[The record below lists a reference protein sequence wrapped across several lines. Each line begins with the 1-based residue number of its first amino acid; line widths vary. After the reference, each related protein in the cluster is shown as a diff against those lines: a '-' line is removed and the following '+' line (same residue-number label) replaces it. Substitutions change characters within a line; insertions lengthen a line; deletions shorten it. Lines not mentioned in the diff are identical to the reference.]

1 MSFIRPEITRWL
13 TARAEPLTAAAALIL
28 SVWLAARGGFALR
41 AVAGVAALGSAV
53 WLIGALRRQAFRRE
67 IAAPGLVEIDEGAIR
82 YFDGAGGV
90 AGGQVALRELV
101 EIRLIRLGALDH
113 WRLRTAD
120 GQALLI
126 PLEAAGAARL
136 ADAFAALPGL
146 DMGRVAAA
154 LSQKQPDPSR
164 IVWTRP

>member
-1 MSFIRPEITRWL
+1 MSFIRPEIANWI
-13 TARAEPLTAAAALIL
+13 TARAEPLSAAAALGL
-28 SVWLAARGGFALR
+28 SVWLAARGGLVLS
-41 AVAGVAALGSAV
+41 AVAGIAALVALV

-67 IAAPGLVEIDEGAIR
+67 ITAPGMVEIDEGAIR
-82 YFDGAGGV
+82 YYDGAGGM
-90 AGGQVALRELV
+90 AGGQVALRDLV
-101 EIRLIRLGALDH
+101 EIRLLHLAGRDH

-126 PLEAAGAARL
+126 PLESAGAARL
-136 ADAFAALPGL
+136 ADAFEALPGL

-154 LSQKQPDPSR
+154 MSQKPGAGSR